1 MIKNIM
7 HFDRSFGSENQEN
20 ELLNQEQLIEG
31 TPTVENEAPVRT
43 PTEASNNFIKDFFN
57 KNKREVSLVVF
68 SIAAA
73 TEALQ
78 SSIYFAEK
86 NYVGSL
92 VYATAAFVKTAVA
105 GKLLR
110 DSIVSR
116 SQNNKPEK

>member
-1 MIKNIM
+1 M

-20 ELLNQEQLIEG
+20 EVLNQEQLIEAP
-31 TPTVENEAPVRT
+31 PTVENEAPVQT